1 MASGAHNRHICRD
14 GNGYGCWGGNGGTD
28 DQLRTRG
35 GCEGPA
41 SAQRTELLD
50 LFGDTLADSP
60 AAGAVGHGLNKCW
73 APHLLLLC
81 PLLHLSGLG
90 SGMVEDGRGW
100 ITDGGWRM
108 AMAWMMVVVGDRW
121 DS

>member
-28 DQLRTRG
+28 DQLRTRE

-50 LFGDTLADSP
+50 LFGDILAGSP
-60 AAGAVGHGLNKCW
+60 AAGAVGHGLNAGLRICLCS
-73 APHLLLLC
+73 AP
-81 PLLHLSGLG
+81 SFTF
-90 SGMVEDGRGW
+90 RGW
-100 ITDGGWRM
+100 DRGW
-108 AMAWMMVVVGDRW
+108 
-121 DS
+121 